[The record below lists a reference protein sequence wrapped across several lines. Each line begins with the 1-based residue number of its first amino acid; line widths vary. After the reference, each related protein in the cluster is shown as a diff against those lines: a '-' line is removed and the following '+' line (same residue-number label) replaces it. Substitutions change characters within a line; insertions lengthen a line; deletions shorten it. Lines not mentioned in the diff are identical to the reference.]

1 MKDLVSLVCD
11 IVPRCVEPSDK
22 KREGKNLRQKKITEV
37 LGQPSVKQVRWK
49 MDLFVS
55 LGLCLLWQIVQNPV
69 QFYSF
74 LTLLE
79 INQEVVTT
87 KFLLLSLV

>member
-1 MKDLVSLVCD
+1 M
-11 IVPRCVEPSDK
+11 
-22 KREGKNLRQKKITEV
+22 N
-37 LGQPSVKQVRWK
+37 
-49 MDLFVS
+49 LFVS

-74 LTLLE
+74 LTLLK